1 MQVVITGGSGFIGQA
16 LCPALLALGW
26 QVTVVSRDTQA
37 AARKLPAA
45 VRVLADIE
53 GAGGADAVVNL
64 AGAPLA
70 GHRWNEEYK
79 QVLRESRLRTT
90 EALLA
95 WMESLTMR
103 PAVLVSGS
111 AIGYYGPRDD
121 TPLAETAPPG
131 TDFGARLAADW
142 EAAALPARELGVR
155 TVVLRTGVVLGA
167 GGGALQQ
174 LLTPY
179 RMGLGGPIGDGN
191 QWFSW
196 IHLDDIVRLV
206 VWLLGEASVDG
217 PVNGTA
223 PAPVRQKDFAAA
235 LGRALHRPAILPTPG
250 FALKAAFGEMGQMLI
265 DGQRVI
271 PARAQGQGFRFLYP
285 DIDGALA
292 QVIGDPHD

>member
-1 MQVVITGGSGFIGQA
+1 MQVLITGGSGFIGQA
-16 LCPALLALGW
+16 LCPALLARGW
-26 QVTVVSRDTQA
+26 QVSVVSRDLQA
-37 AARKLPAA
+37 AAEVLPQG
-45 VRVLADIE
+45 VRLLADIE

-70 GHRWNEEYK
+70 GQRWTERYK
-79 QVLRESRLRTT
+79 QLLRESRLRTT

-95 WMESLTMR
+95 WMQGLTVR

-121 TPLAETAPPG
+121 TPLTETDPPG
-131 TDFGARLAADW
+131 DDFGAHLAADW
-142 EAAALPARELGVR
+142 EAAAWPAQQLGVR
-155 TVVLRTGVVLGA
+155 TACLRTGVVLDG

-179 RMGLGGPIGDGN
+179 RLGLGGPIGSGA

-196 IHLDDIVRLV
+196 IHREDLVRLI
-206 VWLLGEASVDG
+206 VWLIEQDALDG
-217 PVNGTA
+217 PVNATA
-223 PAPVRQKDFAAA
+223 PEPVRQRDFAAA
-235 LGRALHRPAILPTPG
+235 LGRALHRPTVLPTPG

-271 PARAQGQGFRFLYP
+271 PARAQGQGFQFLYP
-285 DIDGALA
+285 TLDDALA
-292 QVIGDPHD
+292 RSLEREA

>member
-1 MQVVITGGSGFIGQA
+1 MQVLITGGSGFIGQA
-16 LCPALLALGW
+16 LCPALLARGW
-26 QVTVVSRDTQA
+26 QVSVVSRDLQA
-37 AARKLPAA
+37 AAEVLPQG
-45 VRVLADIE
+45 VRLLADIE

-70 GHRWNEEYK
+70 GQRWTERYK
-79 QVLRESRLRTT
+79 QLLRESRLRTT

-95 WMESLTMR
+95 WMQGLTVR

-121 TPLAETAPPG
+121 TPLTETDPPG
-131 TDFGARLAADW
+131 DDFGARLAADW
-142 EAAALPARELGVR
+142 EAAAWPAQQLGVR
-155 TVVLRTGVVLGA
+155 TACLRTGVVLDG

-179 RMGLGGPIGDGN
+179 RLGLGGPIGSGA

-196 IHLDDIVRLV
+196 IHREDLVRLI
-206 VWLLGEASVDG
+206 VWLIEQDALDG
-217 PVNGTA
+217 PVNATA
-223 PAPVRQKDFAAA
+223 PEPVRQRDFAAA
-235 LGRALHRPAILPTPG
+235 LGRALHRPTLLPTPG

-271 PARAQGQGFRFLYP
+271 PARAQGQGFQFLYP
-285 DIDGALA
+285 TLDDALA
-292 QVIGDPHD
+292 RSLEREA

>member
-1 MQVVITGGSGFIGQA
+1 MQVLITGGSGFIGQA
-16 LCPALLALGW
+16 LCPALLARGW
-26 QVTVVSRDTQA
+26 QVSVVSRDLQA
-37 AARKLPAA
+37 AAEVLPQG
-45 VRVLADIE
+45 VRLLADIE

-70 GHRWNEEYK
+70 GQRWTERYK
-79 QVLRESRLRTT
+79 QLLRESRLRTT

-95 WMESLTMR
+95 WMQGLTVR

-121 TPLAETAPPG
+121 TPLTETDPPG
-131 TDFGARLAADW
+131 DDFGARLAADW
-142 EAAALPARELGVR
+142 EAAAWPAQQLGVR
-155 TVVLRTGVVLGA
+155 TACLRTGVVLDG

-179 RMGLGGPIGDGN
+179 RLGLGGPIGSGA

-196 IHLDDIVRLV
+196 IHREDLVRLI
-206 VWLLGEASVDG
+206 VWLIEQDALDG
-217 PVNGTA
+217 PVNATA
-223 PAPVRQKDFAAA
+223 PEPVRQRDFAAA
-235 LGRALHRPAILPTPG
+235 LGRALHRPTVLPTPG

-271 PARAQGQGFRFLYP
+271 PARAQGQGFQFLYP
-285 DIDGALA
+285 TLDDALA
-292 QVIGDPHD
+292 RSLEREA